1 MTVDEA
7 KKITSDYNKMKS
19 EHRKIKKARDDM
31 QRAQKKR
38 SLARFVNLNSMLG
51 NDWAMIYAILG
62 GRMTGKSYSVTNR
75 MCKLK
80 KKLGKECKCYWLRI
94 SETSTKQ
101 LLCNKADKLVDPD
114 LKRKYELELTTKGNN
129 VYDHGKPFCE
139 VYPLSMFGKLK
150 GVGFFDKDFHGKYF
164 IVLDE
169 FQLEQGE
176 KRTSFDILY
185 NFLGMLENIA
195 RTTKSNIEVWLLGNT
210 LEEAS
215 TILKALNFL
224 PEKFGR
230 YYLKRKR
237 AIIDNLEPTEE
248 YLKDRQGSLAQI
260 LGGDEMSNY
269 TNELTKDRKLIT
281 KQRVT
286 KPQAIVKFA
295 KEKSRWFVLWN
306 GNIIRKY
313 KEQTC
318 KNIISM
324 KPYIDEWYN
333 LERRQMVIDMYDA
346 QSFKFNNLIDKSYFE
361 DELKKIRGG
370 K

>member
-1 MTVDEA
+1 MTEMQ
-7 KKITSDYNKMKS
+7 KY
-19 EHRKIKKARDDM
+19 RKEVRKARDDM

-75 MCKLK
+75 MCKIK

-101 LLCNKADKLVDPD
+101 LLCNKAEKLVDPD
-114 LKRKYELELTTKGNN
+114 LKKKYELELTTKGNN

-169 FQLEQGE
+169 FQLELGE

-185 NFLGMLENIA
+185 SFIGMLENIA

-269 TNELTKDRKLIT
+269 TNELTKDRKLIYN
-281 KQRVT
+281 KRVY
-286 KPQAIVKFA
+286 KPSYIIKFS
-295 KEKSRWFVLWN
+295 KDKNDWYVCWDSKVIKR
-306 GNIIRKY
+306 Y
-313 KEQTC
+313 KGQTC
-318 KNIISM
+318 DNIISM
-324 KPYIDEWYN
+324 RPYIDEWFN
-333 LERRQMVIDMYDA
+333 TEKKLNIIEMYDS
-346 QSFKFNNLIDKSYFE
+346 QYFRFDTLITKAYFE
-361 DELKKIRGG
+361 DSLKRIR